1 MSKIVYS
8 LKNGIKATVIC
19 EDDRPFEKF
28 PKITFTQPLLPDIV
42 QEYDN
47 KGNLV
52 KSYRCKELSAG
63 KEVEPAKTARRSTA
77 DTAAGASFRRYF
89 QKWEEET
96 AFMSPSDMFEN
107 ANYKAI
113 IAMGWKAVPYIIEQL
128 RKKPCQ
134 LFNALRQIT
143 GIYPIK
149 SGHVGLPNEMANDW
163 IEWYDSSVIK
173 KADRVY

>member
-28 PKITFTQPLLPDIV
+28 PKITFTQPLFPDIV

-52 KSYRCKELSAG
+52 KSYKRRESSAG
-63 KEVEPAKTARRSTA
+63 KEIETEKPAKKPTV
-77 DTAAGASFRRYF
+77 ASGTDNAFQRYY

-96 AFMSPSDMFEN
+96 ALMPSSDMFEN

-143 GIYPIK
+143 GVYPIK
-149 SGHVGLPNEMANDW
+149 SGHVGLMDEMAKDW
-163 IEWYDSSVIK
+163 IEWYDSSTK
-173 KADRVY
+173 T

>member
-28 PKITFTQPLLPDIV
+28 PKVSFTQPLFPDIV

-47 KGNLV
+47 KGNLI
-52 KSYRCKELSAG
+52 KSYKCKEFSEE
-63 KEVEPAKTARRSTA
+63 KEIDREKPPKRSTLDSSA
-77 DTAAGASFRRYF
+77 DNAFQRYY

-96 AFMSPSDMFEN
+96 ASMSLSDRFEN
-107 ANYKAI
+107 VNYKAI
-113 IAMGWKAVPYIIEQL
+113 IAIGWKAVPQIIEQL

-134 LFNALRQIT
+134 LFNALKQIT
-143 GIYPIK
+143 GVYPIK
-149 SGHVGLPNEMANDW
+149 SGHVGLLDEMAKDW
-163 IEWYDSSVIK
+163 IEWYDSSTK
-173 KADRVY
+173 KS

>member
-8 LKNGIKATVIC
+8 LKNGIKATVVC

-28 PKITFTQPLLPDIV
+28 PKISFTQPLFPSIV

-47 KGNLV
+47 KGHLV
-52 KSYRCKELSAG
+52 KSYKFSAG
-63 KEVEPAKTARRSTA
+63 KEPDKAKTTKRSTLEPV
-77 DTAAGASFRRYF
+77 TGNTFQRYY

-96 AFMSPSDMFEN
+96 ASMSASDKFEN

-113 IAMGWKAVPYIIEQL
+113 IAMGWQAVPYIIEQL

-143 GIYPIK
+143 GVYPIK
-149 SGHVGLPNEMANDW
+149 SGHVGLMDEMAKDW
-163 IEWYDSSVIK
+163 IEWYDSSAK
-173 KADRVY
+173 KT